1 MASASTAGAGGGRGR
16 VEARAPVHM
25 SFVVNGASGAAT
37 PCAAAPRRF
46 KKVVRRA
53 NAAAGFAP
61 DSSVS
66 VTRAVARR
74 GLRRALNF
82 GRCNEALLMAQLKLV
97 LSAAVMGA
105 KLAKAQLVPR
115 RTVAGVS

>member
-1 MASASTAGAGGGRGR
+1 M
-16 VEARAPVHM
+16 
-25 SFVVNGASGAAT
+25 
-37 PCAAAPRRF
+37 
-46 KKVVRRA
+46 KVVRSA
-53 NAAAGFAP
+53 NAAAGVTI
-61 DSSVS
+61 DSIVT
-66 VTRAVARR
+66 VTRALARR
-74 GLRRALNF
+74 GVKRALEF